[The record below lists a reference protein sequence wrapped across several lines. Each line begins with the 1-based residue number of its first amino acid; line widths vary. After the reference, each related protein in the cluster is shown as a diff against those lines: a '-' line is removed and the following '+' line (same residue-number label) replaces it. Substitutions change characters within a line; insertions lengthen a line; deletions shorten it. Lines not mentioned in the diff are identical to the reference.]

1 MTEIILGI
9 LFILSIFIFIWI
21 CKTSLEPYIDIHDL
35 ITEFIENTY
44 DEVKEVKEVKE
55 EVVEEKCDTVDK
67 YEVGIINA
75 T

>member
-21 CKTSLEPYIDIHDL
+21 CKTSLEPYIDINDL

-44 DEVKEVKEVKE
+44 DEVKEKVVE

>member
-44 DEVKEVKEVKE
+44 DEVKEVKEVV
-55 EVVEEKCDTVDK
+55 EVVEEKSDAVDK
-67 YEVGIINA
+67 YEVGIIHA

>member
-44 DEVKEVKEVKE
+44 DEVKEKVVE